1 MSLIRV
7 FNTNPQLRMM
17 VYMEQS
23 SFFLGRGE
31 GVSRSVNIQL
41 FRFHIE
47 ESSDPKLVVSLLI
60 LRRRLNGQVANVQ
73 LLRKYFA
80 RSFLKLRRQL
90 PKNYWE
96 MPKKSMTN
104 SHAYTFKGTDNFDF

>member
-31 GVSRSVNIQL
+31 GVSRSVNILL

-47 ESSDPKLVVSLLI
+47 ESNDPKLVVSLLI

-80 RSFLKLRRQL
+80 RSFSNFQL
-90 PKNYWE
+90 STSNFQKTTEKCPK
-96 MPKKSMTN
+96 SQ
-104 SHAYTFKGTDNFDF
+104 